1 MRLSDLWT
9 FETVLVRCGC
19 GHEGELS
26 DVTGLVRRYG
36 RDRSVESL
44 RRALRCAWCG
54 RRDNPRF
61 VGLRYMSGGA
71 AEVEK
76 DSWAAWE
83 EKQLDYS
90 AHGLLEALKRLQN
103 GEAVDERQVDLKVR
117 HLRGAGKLTESQQ
130 VALGTWL
137 NYRRGQ

>member
-54 RRDNPRF
+54 QRSNPRF

-103 GEAVDERQVDLKVR
+103 GETVDERQV
-117 HLRGAGKLTESQQ
+117 
-130 VALGTWL
+130 
-137 NYRRGQ
+137 